1 MKFTLSILAIIIH
14 LSIKAQ
20 TAFEIKIS
28 GKGDPVI
35 FLPGFGTPGSVWDE
49 TISTLKGNHEYHQL
63 TYAGFNGLAPIDTPW
78 YHQIKIDLFDYV
90 AKNKSSN
97 IKLVGH
103 SMGGNLALELA
114 KKFPQKINRI
124 MLIETLPCIR
134 ELMMPGVPASM
145 ITYNSPYNKQMLGSS
160 AEEWEMYI
168 HRFSDNMT
176 FDEAKRDQ
184 IFQWAK
190 NADKKT
196 YVYGYTDLLKLD
208 QRTLLED
215 IEIETWILV
224 ASFPDA
230 STAIET
236 MKDQFKNLERKI
248 IYQVENSRHFIMF
261 DQPEWLSEKIIEF
274 LSNNELGIKK

>member
-1 MKFTLSILAIIIH
+1 MKFTLSILATIIH